1 MRLLPV
7 VWLLA
12 TCSFSAVNLDAQF
25 RVLPYL
31 QNPAADGM
39 TVVWF
44 SERETPGSLTL
55 FQSPEPQAAELS
67 LGPIGQW
74 RSAPAPALALAYV
87 DVEAERFFEGH
98 APAPPFRHQIRI
110 SDLQPATK
118 YRYQVHQGEVEFEG
132 FLRTAP
138 APGTG
143 RVRFVFF
150 ADSETEPESTGKHV
164 DWPDP
169 ESATSKREYLL
180 DQTAGFANN
189 LRTILSRQPD
199 LIAISGDL
207 VESGGEQRDWDEF
220 WKHLS
225 DVDGFNLAGRI
236 PLLAAP
242 GNHEYYEGPSPWG
255 AYSQPASERAARRF
269 STYFPSS
276 DESRR
281 YTRLDYGPVTL
292 ITLDVTNGSP
302 SASSGDTNFMLL
314 GPQDESGGSSPGFA
328 SGSEQYTW
336 LEEQL
341 VDARGKS
348 AFTFV
353 LFHHV
358 PYSVGPHGWPA
369 GEIGDGLDPQSGV
382 PVRELTPLFLSYGVD
397 AVIAGHDEMWER
409 SEIEGTQVKADGSE
423 APHTLQIYDVGI
435 GGDGLR
441 GPQQGL
447 ENPQQKFL
455 VHTDAP
461 EVWVDEILISGG
473 KHYGHLELDV
483 QATEM
488 GCWQAVLKPVHVFPL
503 LNRDGELLGF
513 ERRLYD
519 DTVTLHSD

>member
-1 MRLLPV
+1 VRLLPV

-12 TCSFSAVNLDAQF
+12 TCSVIAVNLDAQF

-31 QNPAADGM
+31 QNPAEDGM

-44 SERETPGSLTL
+44 SEHETPGNLTL
-55 FQSPEPQAAELS
+55 FQSAESQGAEPS
-67 LGPIGQW
+67 LAPIGQW
-74 RSAPAPALALAYV
+74 PSAPAPALELAYV
-87 DVEAERFFEGH
+87 DVEAERFFPGH
-98 APAPPFRHQIRI
+98 APAPPFRHQVKI
-110 SDLQPATK
+110 SDLKAATK

-132 FLRTAP
+132 FFRTAP

-143 RVRFVFF
+143 RVRLVFF

-164 DWPDP
+164 NWTDP
-169 ESATSKREYLL
+169 AGGLGKRQYLI
-180 DQTAGFANN
+180 DQTTGFANN

-207 VESGGEQRDWDEF
+207 VESGGEQQDWDEF

-225 DVDGFNLAGRI
+225 DVDGVNLAGRI

-255 AYSQPASERAARRF
+255 AYEQPGSERAAERF

-276 DESRR
+276 RESTR
-281 YTRLDYGPVTL
+281 YARLDYGPVTL

-302 SASSGDTNFMLL
+302 SDSAGDTNFMLL
-314 GPQDESGGSSPGFA
+314 GAQDESGGSSPGFA
-328 SGSEQYTW
+328 LGSEQYAW

-341 VDARGKS
+341 ADARIRS

-369 GEIGDGLDPQSGV
+369 GKGDGLDDQSGV

-409 SEIEGTQVKADGSE
+409 SEIEGKQVQADGSE
-423 APHTLQIYDVGI
+423 VPHILHIYDVGI

-441 GPQQGL
+441 GPEQGL

-461 EVWVDEILISGG
+461 EVWVDGILVSGG
-473 KHYGHLELDV
+473 KHYGHLEVDV
-483 QATEM
+483 QETEM
-488 GCWQAVLKPVHVFPL
+488 GGWQAVLKPVHVFPL
-503 LNRDGELLGF
+503 LNRAGELSSF